1 MTVRSMSWRAAGA
14 WLAAGVVA
22 VLVQH
27 WLIPLNAPNSF
38 GLFSNGGDLMTYR
51 FGGLR
56 VLRGEPLYAT
66 EIPDAGWFTY
76 TPFAGLLFAPL
87 GFVPLGTAK
96 VVWFLVNLG
105 ALFAIIWRCWRVL
118 GFSADGRL
126 AVACVGMNLVAWDIQ
141 PIHGTLWQGQVNV
154 VLAALIIWDLT
165 RPEGARWR
173 GWSVGV
179 ASGVKLT
186 AIIFVPYLL
195 ISRQWRAAVT
205 AMVTALGTVA
215 LGWIVLPS
223 DSSDYWLGAVRTTG
237 HIGSLDHPANASIGG
252 ALSNIY
258 TPQPMPTWLWVLLA
272 GAAALLGMAA
282 ARRAHRNG
290 QELLAVTVVGM
301 VGCVV
306 SPLAWGHHWVWTVPL
321 LVLLVNQILITRGVQ
336 RWQWTAITAIAA
348 VAVSMWWYLVLYV
361 RAMRIDPD
369 FGSYI
374 TAWDAVIAQMSRAER
389 VFDSA
394 LYPLLFFVVAIWIL
408 ATTSW
413 RAGTVQE

>member
-14 WLAAGVVA
+14 WLAAGIVA
-22 VLVQH
+22 VLLQH

-56 VLRGEPLYAT
+56 VLHGERLYAT

-76 TPFAGLLFAPL
+76 TPFAAMLFAPL
-87 GFVPLGTAK
+87 GFVPLVTAK
-96 VVWFLVNLG
+96 VIWFLVNV
-105 ALFAIIWRCWRVL
+105 ASLFAIIWRCWRVL
-118 GFSADGRL
+118 GFAANGPL
-126 AVACVGMNLVAWDIQ
+126 AVACVGINLVAWDIQ
-141 PIHGTLWQGQVNV
+141 PIHGTLWQGQINL
-154 VLAALIIWDLT
+154 VLAVLIIWDLT
-165 RPEGARWR
+165 RPQDARWR

-195 ISRQWRAAVT
+195 ISRQWRAAAA
-205 AMVTALGTVA
+205 AMVTAVGTAA

-252 ALSNIY
+252 VLSNIY
-258 TPQPMPTWLWVLLA
+258 APQPMPTWLWVLLA
-272 GAAALLGMAA
+272 GGAALLGMAA
-282 ARRAHRNG
+282 ASRAHREG
-290 QELLAVTVVGM
+290 RELLGVTIVGM

-306 SPLAWGHHWVWTVPL
+306 SPLAWGHHWVWAVPL
-321 LVLLVNQILITRGVQ
+321 MVLLVNRILTTRGSA
-336 RWQWTAITAIAA
+336 RWRWAA
-348 VAVSMWWYLVLYV
+348 VTAVAVLIVSMWWYWVLYV

-369 FGSYI
+369 FQSYI
-374 TAWDAVIAQMSRAER
+374 TAWDAVIAQMSRGER
-389 VFDSA
+389 VFDA
-394 LYPLLFFVVAIWIL
+394 AVYPLLFFAVAIWVL
-408 ATTSW
+408 TTRSP

>member
-14 WLAAGVVA
+14 WLAVGVVA

-38 GLFSNGGDLMTYR
+38 GLFSNGGDLMTYW

-56 VLRGEPLYAT
+56 VLHGEPLYVT

-87 GFVPLGTAK
+87 GFVPLGVAK

-126 AVACVGMNLVAWDIQ
+126 VVACVGMNLVAWDIQ
-141 PIHGTLWQGQVNV
+141 PIHGTLWQGQVNL

-179 ASGVKLT
+179 ASGAKLT
-186 AIIFVPYLL
+186 AIIFVPYLV

-205 AMVTALGTVA
+205 AMVTAVGTVA
-215 LGWIVLPS
+215 LGWILLPS

-258 TPQPMPTWLWVLLA
+258 APQPMPTWLWVLLA
-272 GAAALLGMAA
+272 GGAAMLGMAA
-282 ARRAHRNG
+282 ALRAHRNG
-290 QELLAVTVVGM
+290 RELLAVTVVGM

-321 LVLLVNQILITRGVQ
+321 MVLLVNQILITRGAQ
-336 RWQWTAITAIAA
+336 RWQWAVMTAIAA
-348 VAVSMWWYLVLYV
+348 VTVSMWWYLALYV

-394 LYPLLFFVVAIWIL
+394 SYPLLFFAVAIWIL
-408 ATTSW
+408 ATTSR

>member
-1 MTVRSMSWRAAGA
+1 MSWRTAGL

-22 VLVQH
+22 VLLQH

-56 VLRGEPLYAT
+56 ILHREPLYAT

-76 TPFAGLLFAPL
+76 TPFAAMIFAPL
-87 GFVPLGTAK
+87 GFVSLGAAK
-96 VVWFLVNLG
+96 FIWFLVNLA

-118 GFSADGRL
+118 GFVANAPL
-126 AVACVGMNLVAWDIQ
+126 AAACVGMNLVAWDIQ
-141 PIHGTLWQGQVNV
+141 PIHGTLWQGQVNL
-154 VLAALIIWDLT
+154 VLAVLIIWDLT

-173 GWSVGV
+173 GWSVGI

-186 AIIFVPYLL
+186 AVIFVPYLL
-195 ISRQWRAAVT
+195 ITRQWRAVAAAIAT
-205 AMVTALGTVA
+205 GAGTVL

-237 HIGSLDHPANASIGG
+237 HIGSLEHPANSSIGG
-252 ALSNIY
+252 VLANIY
-258 TPQPMPTWLWVLLA
+258 LPQPMPTWLWVPLA
-272 GAAALLGMAA
+272 GGAALLGMAA
-282 ARRAHRNG
+282 AWRAHRVG
-290 QELLAVTVVGM
+290 EELLAITVVGM

-306 SPLAWGHHWVWTVPL
+306 SPLAWTHHWVWTVPL
-321 LVLLVNQILITRGVQ
+321 MVLLVNQVMTAQGRA
-336 RWQWTAITAIAA
+336 RWRWAAATAVIAA
-348 VAVSMWWYLVLYV
+348 LVSMWWYWGLYV
-361 RAMRIDPD
+361 RAMRLNPD
-369 FGSYI
+369 FESYI
-374 TAWDAVIAQMSRAER
+374 TGWDAVIAHMSRAER

-394 LYPLLFFVVAIWIL
+394 LYPLLFLMVAMWVL
-408 ATTSW
+408 ATRSP

>member
-1 MTVRSMSWRAAGA
+1 MTVRSMSWRAAGL
-14 WLAAGVVA
+14 WLAVGVVA
-22 VLVQH
+22 VLLQH

-56 VLRGEPLYAT
+56 VLHGEPLYAT

-96 VVWFLVNLG
+96 VIWFLVNLV

-118 GFSADGRL
+118 GFSADGPL
-126 AVACVGMNLVAWDIQ
+126 AVACVGMNLAAWDIQ
-141 PIHGTLWQGQVNV
+141 PVHGTLWQGQVNL
-154 VLAALIIWDLT
+154 VLAALIIWDLA
-165 RPEGARWR
+165 RPAGARWR

-205 AMVTALGTVA
+205 AMVTAVGTVV

-258 TPQPMPTWLWVLLA
+258 APQSMPMWLWVLLA
-272 GAAALLGMAA
+272 GGAALLGMAA
-282 ARRAHRNG
+282 ARRAHRDG
-290 QELLAVTVVGM
+290 RELLAVTVVGM

-321 LVLLVNQILITRGVQ
+321 MVLLVNQILIARGAQ
-336 RWQWTAITAIAA
+336 RWRWAAVTVVIAA
-348 VAVSMWWYLVLYV
+348 IVSMWWYLVLYV
-361 RAMRIDPD
+361 RAMRINPD

-374 TAWDAVIAQMSRAER
+374 TAWDAVIAQMSRGER

-394 LYPLLFFVVAIWIL
+394 FFPLLFLTVAIWIL
-408 ATTSW
+408 ATRS
-413 RAGTVQE
+413 RPAGTV